1 MSMTERGPDTTSA
14 APLAFEPALAARGSS
29 FNIAMRIL
37 PSVKRDAM
45 LAIYAFCR
53 AVDDIADDM
62 TSPRGVRHEAL
73 EHWRAEIHDLYDHPR
88 PGRMT
93 WLAEPIR
100 TFALAREDFL
110 AIIDGMQM
118 DVERDIRAPDLTTL
132 DLYCDRVAS
141 AVGRLSVRIFGM
153 PEPHGF
159 DLAHHLGRALQIT
172 NILRDLDEDAELG
185 RLYVPHEML
194 ALAGIETDV
203 PAEVMQHPKLSIAV
217 EPLVLSARQH
227 YALARRVM
235 ALAPRA
241 ATRCPS
247 MMADVYEGILQRLE
261 QRGFAAP
268 RQRVRTPRVRVLAAF
283 LRHGLM

>member
-1 MSMTERGPDTTSA
+1 MSMTDRGPDTA
-14 APLAFEPALAARGSS
+14 FDAPMSYQPALAARGSS

-53 AVDDIADDM
+53 AVDDIADNT
-62 TSPRGVRHEAL
+62 TSPRNVRRQAL
-73 EHWRAEIHDLYDHPR
+73 EHWRSEIQDLFDHPR
-88 PGRMT
+88 RDRMA

-100 TFALAREDFL
+100 TFGLAREDFL

-118 DVERDIRAPDLTTL
+118 DVERDIRAPDLPTL

-153 PEPHGF
+153 PEPQGF

-185 RLYVPHEML
+185 RLYVPQDML
-194 ALAGIETDV
+194 SLAEIETTDPTQV
-203 PAEVMQHPKLSIAV
+203 LQHPKLAIAL
-217 EPLVLSARQH
+217 EPLVMRARQH
-227 YALARRVM
+227 YDLARRIM
-235 ALAPRA
+235 AQAPRA

-247 MMADVYEGILQRLE
+247 MMADVYEGILERLE